1 MFRLDVIL
9 QLRIVDL
16 GLMLKLFLTRAS
28 ALAHRRVKE
37 SHLSS
42 DAIFRQSH
50 AGLFNL
56 CIGVLVAV
64 KISLI
69 TENLM
74 KLYITKRLTTFHVL
88 VCIYSLSHAYFEVTT
103 SLELPDMNIIEPCL
117 SEFNLSLPL
126 FAVASYMVEKIA
138 QNKLV
143 LEPVAPYS
151 IFYSLMEEHLSQ
163 VGVDTTNNKW
173 NETLVLGV
181 VDPNDS
187 LSHPAGVF
195 DVQVNS
201 ATCLASDHF
210 ANFLISLVGILRRAQ
225 GCVVLDK
232 DGFTA
237 KKQTHF
243 FDIVR
248 RLQRRS

>member
-28 ALAHRRVKE
+28 APAHRRVKE

-88 VCIYSLSHAYFEVTT
+88 V
-103 SLELPDMNIIEPCL
+103 
-117 SEFNLSLPL
+117 
-126 FAVASYMVEKIA
+126 EKIA

-143 LEPVAPYS
+143 SEP
-151 IFYSLMEEHLSQ
+151 
-163 VGVDTTNNKW
+163 D
-173 NETLVLGV
+173 
-181 VDPNDS
+181 
-187 LSHPAGVF
+187 
-195 DVQVNS
+195 
-201 ATCLASDHF
+201 
-210 ANFLISLVGILRRAQ
+210 
-225 GCVVLDK
+225 
-232 DGFTA
+232 
-237 KKQTHF
+237 
-243 FDIVR
+243 
-248 RLQRRS
+248 